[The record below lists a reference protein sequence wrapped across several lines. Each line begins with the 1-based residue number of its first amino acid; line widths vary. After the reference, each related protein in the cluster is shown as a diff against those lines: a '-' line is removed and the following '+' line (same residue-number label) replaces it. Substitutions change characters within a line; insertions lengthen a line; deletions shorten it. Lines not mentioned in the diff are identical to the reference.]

1 MLREIDTSR
10 NGRITEKEF
19 FMIFRKAADGELS
32 DSCSGLSELC
42 NAVNEVNVSE
52 VGVGGAKDFFQQKI
66 TEISKSN
73 AAEEEIR
80 AEQRQAKEEAERK
93 VSRATNPPKGIFS
106 FCDENLSHLQ
116 STDAS

>member
-1 MLREIDTSR
+1 MLREIDTTR
-10 NGRITEKEF
+10 NGRITEREF

-42 NAVNEVNVSE
+42 NAVNEVDVSE
-52 VGVGGAKDFFQQKI
+52 VGVSGAKDFFQQKI

-73 AAEEEIR
+73 RAEEEIR

-93 VSRATNPPKGIFS
+93 V
-106 FCDENLSHLQ
+106 C
-116 STDAS
+116 